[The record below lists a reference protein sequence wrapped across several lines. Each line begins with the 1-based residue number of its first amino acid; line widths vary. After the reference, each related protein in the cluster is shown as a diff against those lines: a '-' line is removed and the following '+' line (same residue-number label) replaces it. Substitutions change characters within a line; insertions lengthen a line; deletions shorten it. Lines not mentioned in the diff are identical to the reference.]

1 MNGSSD
7 HTEDDAPEVLGGA
20 GWKRKRVIFSGV
32 AIALIA
38 LMFLTAWMSREQF
51 AKDFISEQLAQY
63 DLPATYEIES
73 IGSRE
78 QIFTDVVVGDP
89 AAPDFT
95 ADRIKAEIEYRFGA
109 PTIGTIEISGARLY
123 GSYKDQ
129 VLSFGAL
136 DAVLFEGETTELALP
151 ELDLNIVDGRAL
163 LETEYGPVGL
173 KIDGNGD
180 LADGFSGTFAATAP
194 KLAVQGCEAEDT
206 TLFGEITTSNGAPK
220 LIGPLRAA
228 SISCAEQGVRVG
240 DLAAQIEASSDA
252 TFAQF
257 ALETDF
263 TTSRLNGR
271 SAGFAASAEG
281 AEGVVRG
288 AFASD
293 RLTIDHDVRLL
304 GFAHDYVNADEMR
317 FDGAFRSS
325 TDLRNFDVRGDLSA
339 EGANL
344 SASAMPAVGSANSG
358 SSDAFIAPLMRKFT
372 RAVKAQLR
380 DASFEAPV
388 IARMADGA
396 LTLAIPS
403 ARVRNARGQP
413 LISASQIE
421 YQSSADGLP
430 RFAGNIVTNG
440 DELPRISGRME
451 TSSAG
456 LPVFRMRMAPYSA
469 GNSTAALPEMQITQ
483 QRGGAMTIDGA
494 VRVSGTMYDVAFTDA
509 QLPVTGL
516 LERSGALSLGN
527 SCARVKAGQ
536 VSGYGASFAQPA
548 VTLCPGA
555 GGAIARM
562 SDGDVQISAVIPE
575 FALLGAYEDAP
586 LRIASAGGRFNSAS
600 GGTLEGVSLSY
611 GGAEDEN
618 QVSLERLEL
627 GGGANDNG
635 SFTGLA
641 LISGDLPISI
651 SEGSGTWGLTE
662 DGAQITSAVATIADK
677 QDFARFNPIFVNVAS
692 VDWARQQITGIGSVH
707 SAKNGARLAEF
718 DMLHR
723 LDSAAGSARITVPGL
738 TFNEGLQPVDLS
750 ELARGVIALADGT
763 VTGQGRIEWNEQGV
777 ASSGQ
782 LSTQGFD
789 FAAAFGPVQGV
800 SGTINFTD
808 LINLTTAPSQSLSI
822 AAINPGVEVMDG
834 EMTFSLTNGQLVQV
848 EGGRWPF
855 MGGEL
860 ILRPTRLD
868 FAVEEDRSYVFEIV
882 GLDAASFVQT
892 LELSNLSA
900 TGTFDGT
907 LPIVFD
913 TDGNG
918 QIIQG
923 LLISRQPGGN
933 VSYVGDLTYTDVGAM
948 ANFAF
953 NALRSLNYTQMTVG
967 MEGPLTGEIVT
978 RVRFDGVSQ
987 GDDASRNLVTRQLA
1001 KLPLQFRVN
1010 VRAQFY
1016 QLLTSMKSLY
1026 DPASVRDPRELG
1038 LLGSDGVR
1046 FRRLEDIERE
1056 NQSQETQSQELG
1068 PEDEQPA
1075 TSVIQDQESENRP

>member
-7 HTEDDAPEVLGGA
+7 HIEQNAPEVLGGA

-38 LMFLTAWMSREQF
+38 LMFLTAWMSREQL
-51 AKDFISEQLAQY
+51 AADFISEQLAEY

-78 QIFTDVVVGDP
+78 QVFTNIVVGDP
-89 AAPDFT
+89 EAPDFT

-109 PTIGTIEISGARLY
+109 PTIGTIEIVGARLY
-123 GSYKDQ
+123 GSYRDE
-129 VLSFGAL
+129 VLSFGSL
-136 DAVLFEGETTELALP
+136 DPMLFEGESDEFELP
-151 ELDLNIVDGRAL
+151 VLDLSIVDGRGL
-163 LETEYGPVGL
+163 IETDFGPLGV
-173 KIDGNGD
+173 KVDGRGD
-180 LADGFSGTFAATAP
+180 LADGFAGTLAATAP
-194 KLAVQGCEAEDT
+194 KLAIQGCEAIGA

-220 LIGPLRAA
+220 LVGPVRAA
-228 SISCAEQGVRVG
+228 SVSCAEQGMRAG
-240 DLAAQIEASSDA
+240 DIAAQVEASSNA
-252 TFAQF
+252 TFTQYF
-257 ALETDF
+257 VDTDF
-263 TTSRLNGR
+263 TAGGLAGFEVNGR
-271 SAGFAASAEG
+271 G
-281 AEGVVRG
+281 AEGVIRA
-288 AFASD
+288 AFTSE
-293 RLTIDHDVRLL
+293 RMTIDQDVRVL
-304 GFAHDYVNADEMR
+304 GVTHDYVQAEEVR
-317 FDGAFRSS
+317 FDGAFRSTS
-325 TDLRNFDVRGDLSA
+325 DLTTFDVRGELSA
-339 EGANL
+339 EGADL
-344 SASAMPAVGSANSG
+344 ASGAMSVLGSTNSVEAD
-358 SSDAFIAPLMRKFT
+358 SFVAPLMHKFAGAA
-372 RAVKAQLR
+372 RLQMR
-380 DASFEAPV
+380 DASFAAP
-388 IARMADGA
+388 ITARMAGGS

-403 ARVRNARGQP
+403 ARVRSANGRP

-421 YQSSADGLP
+421 YQSGAEGLP
-430 RFAGNIVTNG
+430 RFAGNVVTNG
-440 DELPRISGRME
+440 DDLPRISGRME

-469 GNSTAALPEMQITQ
+469 GSSTVALPEMAITQ
-483 QRGGAMTIDGA
+483 RRDGAMAIDGA
-494 VRVSGTMYDVAFTDA
+494 IQASGTMYDVAFSDA

-516 LERSGALSLGN
+516 LSGDGVLALGG
-527 SCARVKAGQ
+527 SCTRLQAGQ
-536 VSGYGASFAQPA
+536 VSGYGASFVQPGL
-548 VTLCPGA
+548 TLCPGA
-555 GGAIARM
+555 GGSIARI
-562 SDGDVQISAVIPE
+562 SGDSVQIAANIPE
-575 FALLGAYEDAP
+575 FALLGSYQDSP
-586 LRIASAGGRFNSAS
+586 IRIFSAGGRFNSS
-600 GGTLEGVSLSY
+600 GESALQGLGITYGDAETGSLLSLDRIDLVNGQAGDGT
-611 GGAEDEN
+611 
-618 QVSLERLEL
+618 
-627 GGGANDNG
+627 
-635 SFTGLA
+635 FTGLA
-641 LISGDLPISI
+641 LMSEEVPISI
-651 SEGSGTWGLTE
+651 AEGSGTWGLTE

-677 QDFARFNPIFVNVAS
+677 ETLARFNPIFVNINS
-692 VDWARQQITGIGSVH
+692 VNWVGDQITGIGSVH
-707 SAKNGARLAEF
+707 SERNGARLAEF
-718 DMLHR
+718 DMLHA
-723 LDSAAGSARITVPGL
+723 LDSAAGSATITVPGL

-750 ELARGVIALADGT
+750 ELARGVIALANGT
-763 VTGQGRIEWNEQGV
+763 VTGEGRITWDEQGV
-777 ASSGQ
+777 TSSGA
-782 LSTQGFD
+782 LTTQDFD

-808 LINLTTAPSQSLSI
+808 LLNLTTAPSQLLSI

-834 EMTFSLTNGQLVQV
+834 EITFSLTNGQLVQV

-868 FAVEEDRSYVFEIV
+868 FVVEEDRNYVFEIV

-987 GDDASRNLVTRQLA
+987 GKDASRNLVTRQLA

-1038 LLGSDGVR
+1038 LLRSDGVR
-1046 FRRLEDIERE
+1046 FRRLEDIERDA
-1056 NQSQETQSQELG
+1056 QEEEAQSQELG
-1068 PEDEQPA
+1068 PEDEQSAA
-1075 TSVIQDQESENRP
+1075 TVIQDQESENRP